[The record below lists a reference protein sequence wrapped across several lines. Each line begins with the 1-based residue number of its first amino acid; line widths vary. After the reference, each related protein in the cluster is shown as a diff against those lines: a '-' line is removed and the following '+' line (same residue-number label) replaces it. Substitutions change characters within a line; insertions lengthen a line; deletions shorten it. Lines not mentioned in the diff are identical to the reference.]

1 MKTSSC
7 RRTILALA
15 SLLACS
21 LSLASD
27 DSLVTSVYSS
37 VHNGYHREKQAD
49 GTFKREYYAI
59 ARGQF
64 NPGAGKD
71 DSIDKVPFP
80 PLAGLMAQYLANK
93 NYYFAQDAKAADLLL
108 VLTWGT
114 TVPRDDG
121 TYRMGL
127 DNMLS
132 ALNARNDSQAFYN
145 SALAAGTG
153 GAGPDGI
160 QSPAASVRDAG
171 RDNFEGQIY
180 QMQLF
185 EGMRRKANEQ
195 NARIL
200 GYVDE
205 VNRTDT
211 AARFAGAGS
220 SYDDLR
226 ADLEDERYYVVISAY
241 DFKTA
246 KETGERKLLWATRV
260 SIRAQ
265 GNRFDQSVSYMM
277 SKASRYFGQN
287 TGRLVR
293 QYNEGV
299 VNIGEMKVKGY
310 DEPTSAPAKTEEK
323 K

>member
-1 MKTSSC
+1 V
-7 RRTILALA
+7 ALA
-15 SLLACS
+15 SVLAGS
-21 LSLASD
+21 TSLASD
-27 DSLVTSVYSS
+27 DSIVTAVYSS
-37 VHNGYHREKQAD
+37 VHNGYHREKQPD
-49 GTFKREYYAI
+49 GTYKREYYAL
-59 ARGQF
+59 AQGQYH
-64 NPGAGKD
+64 PAGGKD

-93 NYYFAQDAKAADLLL
+93 NYYLAPDAKSAELLL
-108 VLTWGT
+108 VLSWGT
-114 TVPRDDG
+114 TAPLDDG

-127 DNMLS
+127 TNMLDS
-132 ALNARNDSQAFYN
+132 LNARNAAEGAYRN
-145 SALAAGTG
+145 SIADGTG
-153 GAGPDGI
+153 GRGADGI
-160 QSPAASVRDAG
+160 QSPEATVRDAA
-171 RDNFEGQIY
+171 RDDFEGQIY

-185 EGMRRKANEQ
+185 EGMRRKANEE

-200 GYVDE
+200 GYAAE
-205 VNRTDT
+205 VNYTDT
-211 AARFAGAGS
+211 PARFGGAGAA
-220 SYDDLR
+220 YNDLIS
-226 ADLEDERYYVVISAY
+226 DLEDERYYVVISAY

-246 KETGERKLLWATRV
+246 KETGKRKLLWATRV

-287 TGRLVR
+287 TGRLIR

-310 DEPTSAPAKTEEK
+310 DEPIAPTKSDEK